1 MFSGQI
7 FYPQCIILLPS
18 FMIVSPIPYRKHKAR
33 ESDHWRVVKSSNI
46 LNPVGLSLTLK
57 YSMYEPVFHDGIY
70 KCEATIRT
78 KSLQSASGTITAS
91 SDNIPLKSKQLQFD
105 SPLPYSSANQAGH

>member
-18 FMIVSPIPYRKHKAR
+18 FMIVSPIPYRKHKAG
-33 ESDHWRVVKSSNI
+33 ESDNWRVVKFSNI

-91 SDNIPLKSKQLQFD
+91 SDNIPLKSKQL
-105 SPLPYSSANQAGH
+105 